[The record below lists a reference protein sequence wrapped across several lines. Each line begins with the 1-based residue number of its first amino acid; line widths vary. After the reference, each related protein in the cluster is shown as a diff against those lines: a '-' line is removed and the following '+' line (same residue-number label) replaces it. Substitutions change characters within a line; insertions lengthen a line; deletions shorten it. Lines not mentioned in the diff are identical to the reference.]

1 MRKCSFLIPIVSFHK
16 MWQIV
21 SLAGTWSHCN
31 TPVQSRKTTLHYNL
45 QFTWLIYYYITYIL
59 ICTLVFHSWLTAYI
73 ICDIYESVL
82 VFHLDDNDESQL
94 RYVTVIKWVVLCGL
108 SRRVEVLINN
118 LIGYLFLSLY
128 VIIQC
133 PIISLFETHQI
144 CLKHLN

>member
-108 SRRVEVLINN
+108 SRRVEVLKLGIKLGTRRAVRRVHGGVLWLAKT
-118 LIGYLFLSLY
+118 LIW
-128 VIIQC
+128 
-133 PIISLFETHQI
+133 P
-144 CLKHLN
+144 